1 MAIEGYGHCSVAMY
15 SKCSTKI
22 AREYLLHMT
31 LPEEGETKCQVDKP
45 YFISPGNKAMMEVSI
60 KHKDVL
66 SEDRNLGCP
75 NGTVREHSR
84 FSAWA
89 EAVMRTLE
97 PIYAISMYPLLPK

>member
-22 AREYLLHMT
+22 LREYLLHGT

-66 SEDRNLGCP
+66 SEDRIWAAQMALSESIRASVLG
-75 NGTVREHSR
+75 RK
-84 FSAWA
+84 
-89 EAVMRTLE
+89 L
-97 PIYAISMYPLLPK
+97 